1 LRDALTANDVQ
12 GVQRSVDMLDTATT
26 NMNYTRAA
34 LGARQQ
40 GLVVV
45 QDRLATENV
54 QLQVSLSDNH
64 DADLAQVVSDLAS
77 RQTAYQASLM
87 TLGKIMQ
94 MSLLDYM

>member
-1 LRDALTANDVQ
+1 MANDVQ

-26 NMNYTRAA
+26 NLNYTRAE

-45 QDRLATENV
+45 QIAWQRKTFD
-54 QLQVSLSDNH
+54 LQVSLSDNH
-64 DADLAQVVSDLAS
+64 DVDLAQVVSDLAA

-94 MSLLDYM
+94 MSLLELL